1 MKNVIELT
9 YFYNAGFGWICRQCE
24 GELDQVAS
32 AGPGRIMREGEGEY
46 SLSTQALARWLDP
59 SERTL
64 ICPRCG
70 SVETLDVR

>member
-9 YFYNAGFGWICRQCE
+9 YFYNGGFGWICRQCE
-24 GELDQVAS
+24 GDLDQVS
-32 AGPGRIMREGEGEY
+32 STGPGRIMREGEGEF

-64 ICPRCG
+64 VCPRCG
-70 SVETLDVR
+70 AVETLDAR